1 MKRYFIHQYGFVVV
15 RDLVPFLFRV
25 AVERHPLPKWFLNK
39 DVFQMPMD
47 EYIQRAREDTLHPCC
62 YNMDILQSMIA
73 SDVDLVLHQEFY
85 GTACTEDMVARSLRM
100 QKSDRYDAEFDC
112 DPILYLPAKK
122 SEYLYAAAYNNPSE
136 LEKELLYRMNPYLR
150 YVPRDFHIF
159 KYICNIE
166 GSIED

>member
-1 MKRYFIHQYGFVVV
+1 MKRHFIHQYGFVVD
-15 RDLVPFLFRV
+15 RELVPFLFRV

-73 SDVDLVLHQEFY
+73 SDVDLVLHQKFC
-85 GTACTEDMVARSLRM
+85 GTACTEDMVTRSVR
-100 QKSDRYDAEFDC
+100 DRYDAEFAY
-112 DPILYLPAKK
+112 DPILYLPAKE
-122 SEYLYAAAYNNPSE
+122 SGYLYAAAYNHPVAQW
-136 LEKELLYRMNPYLR
+136 KELLLRMKPYLK
-150 YVPRDFHIF
+150 YVPRDFRIL